1 MYVFKKR
8 GADTWGYRLFYLW
21 RQRSSQTLVTVH
33 FLGPRP
39 VDKLLYPL
47 VPHSTRRQNNL
58 FSFHEIEQTARVVQK
73 GC

>member
-21 RQRSSQTLVTVH
+21 RQRSSQTLVIVH

-39 VDKLLYPL
+39 VDKLLYP
-47 VPHSTRRQNNL
+47 HSTPQYAEAEQPFF
-58 FSFHEIEQTARVVQK
+58 FS
-73 GC
+73 